1 MEDAAMP
8 FSFNPWPYATVGMGV
23 WMAGC
28 WPAPALAALQAQRLH
43 ALLQAAQRE
52 SPWIGRIARGC
63 SPERLADWPVMH
75 KAEAM
80 RHFDDWV
87 TDPRLKLDA
96 LRRFM
101 ARPEAVGQPFV
112 AGCHAWESSGSSG
125 EPAIFV
131 QDAQALAVYD
141 ALEAARRPVLLWRRW
156 LDPAYLGERLAFV
169 GATGGHFASTVS
181 VERLRRLQPWLAG
194 RLQGHSFLQPM
205 ADLVDAL
212 NRQAPTVL
220 MTYPS
225 TALLLAEEA
234 SAGRLRLPLCE
245 LWTGGEGLSPAMRAR
260 VSAAFGCPVA
270 QSYGASEFLSLASE
284 CRCQRLH
291 LNADWVVLESVDEHH
306 RPVPDG
312 HPGST
317 TLLTNLANRVQP
329 LIRFELGDRIVL
341 HGPQRC
347 ACGSALPVIEVQGR
361 VDDLLS
367 LADASGRTVRLSPL
381 ALVTVLEDDAGVFDF
396 QLEQQH
402 ATALSLHVGTA
413 GEAGRL
419 ALQRAERALS
429 RFLCEQGL
437 QGVRIKGR
445 CGEPGHAGRSGK
457 VQRVVAR
464 QCDAAEAVP
473 A

>member
-1 MEDAAMP
+1 
-8 FSFNPWPYATVGMGV
+8 
-23 WMAGC
+23 
-28 WPAPALAALQAQRLH
+28 
-43 ALLQAAQRE
+43 
-52 SPWIGRIARGC
+52 
-63 SPERLADWPVMH
+63 
-75 KAEAM
+75 
-80 RHFDDWV
+80 
-87 TDPRLKLDA
+87 
-96 LRRFM
+96 
-101 ARPEAVGQPFV
+101 
-112 AGCHAWESSGSSG
+112 
-125 EPAIFV
+125 
-131 QDAQALAVYD
+131 VYD
-141 ALEAARRPVLLWRRW
+141 ALEATRRPVLLWRRW

-260 VSAAFGCPVA
+260 VSATFGCPVA

-402 ATALSLHVGTA
+402 AHALSLHIGEA

-429 RFLCEQGL
+429 RFLREQGL
-437 QGVRIKGR
+437 QGVRIEGR

-464 QCDAAEAVP
+464 ECAAAKAVP
-473 A
+473 V